1 MSFGR
6 DEKELRASERTSSR
20 RSRGSG
26 AIGKGMDEERQAFVS
41 RIVCD

>member
-6 DEKELRASERTSSR
+6 DEEELRASERTSSR

-26 AIGKGMDEERQAFVS
+26 AIGKAMHEGRKAFVS